1 MNRASWLTVIQKWLH
16 PAVVENVPGLRVPK
30 GSLAFAGAVLTK
42 SESEGSMK
50 LRPITLVLRE
60 TAATFGEYV
69 HGRVT
74 GTYLICDEEACILVR
89 ADGCSCVPWEEIV
102 FIEF

>member
-1 MNRASWLTVIQKWLH
+1 MNRASWLTLIQKWLH
-16 PAVVENVPGLRVPK
+16 PAVIENVPGLRVPE
-30 GSLAFAGAVLTK
+30 GLPAFAGAVLT
-42 SESEGSMK
+42 ENDGSKK

-74 GTYLICDEEACILVR
+74 GIYLICDEVACILVR
-89 ADGCSCVPWEEIV
+89 SDGCSCVPWEEIV